1 MSVRV
6 FAPAKINLTLKVGPP
21 RADGLHPLESV
32 VAFADVGD
40 VVEAEA
46 ADDLSLHIHGDFA
59 GDLAADD
66 ANLVLRAARA
76 LAAAAGAPARAKLS
90 LEKNLPIASGMGGGS
105 ADAAATLM
113 ALNQLWAL
121 DWSRAQLAHVARA
134 LGADAPVFFTGAG
147 AAFMS
152 GAGEICAPFSLAAL
166 PAVLVNPLAPLP
178 TPDVYRAFDRMGLGG
193 AFAPAGAPRWPGEA
207 DAIAA
212 MRALGNDLEA
222 PAIALMPQIG
232 EILAELRASPNVR
245 HAALSGSG
253 ATVYA
258 LARDW
263 EEAEALAELLRQRRP
278 ECWVMEAML
287 GA

>member
-1 MSVRV
+1 MNVAV

-21 RADGLHPLESV
+21 RADGLHPLQSV

-46 ADDLSLHIHGDFA
+46 ADELLLSIHGDFA
-59 GDLAADD
+59 DKLAADET
-66 ANLVLRAARA
+66 NLVLRAARA
-76 LAAAAGAPARAKLS
+76 LASAAGAPAHARLS
-90 LEKNLPIASGMGGGS
+90 LEKNLPIASGIGGGS
-105 ADAAATLM
+105 ADAAAALM

-121 DWSRAQLAHVARA
+121 NWSRAQLAEAGRA
-134 LGADAPVFFTGAG
+134 LGADVPVFFCGAG

-152 GAGEICAPFSLAAL
+152 GAGEICTPLKL
-166 PAVLVNPLAPLP
+166 PMLPGVLVNPLEPLA
-178 TPDVYRAFDRMGLGG
+178 TPEVYREFDRMQLG
-193 AFAPAGAPRWPGEA
+193 AALADEPPHWQTED

-222 PAIALMPQIG
+222 PATALMPRIA
-232 EILAELRASPNVR
+232 EIVAELRASPTVR

-253 ATVYA
+253 ATVFA
-258 LARDW
+258 LTRDW
-263 EEAEALAELLRQRRP
+263 EAAESLADLMRQRRP
-278 ECWVMEAML
+278 DCWIVESML

>member
-1 MSVRV
+1 MSTPYPRD
-6 FAPAKINLTLKVGPP
+6 LVGYGGRPP
-21 RADGLHPLESV
+21 H
-32 VAFADVGD
+32 
-40 VVEAEA
+40 
-46 ADDLSLHIHGDFA
+46 
-59 GDLAADD
+59 
-66 ANLVLRAARA
+66 
-76 LAAAAGAPARAKLS
+76 
-90 LEKNLPIASGMGGGS
+90 
-105 ADAAATLM
+105 
-113 ALNQLWAL
+113 
-121 DWSRAQLAHVARA
+121 
-134 LGADAPVFFTGAG
+134 
-147 AAFMS
+147 
-152 GAGEICAPFSLAAL
+152 
-166 PAVLVNPLAPLP
+166 
-178 TPDVYRAFDRMGLGG
+178 
-193 AFAPAGAPRWPGEA
+193 PRWPGEA